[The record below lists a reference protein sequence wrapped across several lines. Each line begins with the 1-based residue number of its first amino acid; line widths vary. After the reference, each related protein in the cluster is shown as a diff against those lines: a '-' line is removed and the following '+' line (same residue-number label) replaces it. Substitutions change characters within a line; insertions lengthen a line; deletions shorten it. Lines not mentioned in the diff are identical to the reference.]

1 MFQTA
6 HHDVWDYDLPSKPVL
21 YDVPGDNGA
30 RIPALIQS
38 TKRGEIFMLDR
49 RTGVPIAEVVEKPV
63 STAGLPGEKLAP
75 TQPYSVG
82 MPQIRAMVTSQLGV
96 PCTDPPFGMM
106 TAIDLK
112 TRKIAWQRSM
122 GTVKELGPLGIR
134 TGMPIPLGMPTLGGP
149 VATAAGL
156 VFFNGTADYYLR
168 AMDVKTG
175 KEVWK
180 SPLPVGA
187 QSTPLVF
194 TSPETGKQFVVVTA
208 GGGRTAPDRGDYIIA
223 YALPEQAK

>member
-1 MFQTA
+1 MDDAAAVLTTKA
-6 HHDVWDYDLPSKPVL
+6 DL
-21 YDVPGDNGA
+21 
-30 RIPALIQS
+30 
-38 TKRGEIFMLDR
+38 
-49 RTGVPIAEVVEKPV
+49 
-63 STAGLPGEKLAP
+63 TAGKVPVAQLPVA
-75 TQPYSVG
+75 T
-82 MPQIRAMVTSQLGV
+82 
-96 PCTDPPFGMM
+96 
-106 TAIDLK
+106 
-112 TRKIAWQRSM
+112 
-122 GTVKELGPLGIR
+122 
-134 TGMPIPLGMPTLGGP
+134 
-149 VATAAGL
+149 ATAAGL

-223 YALPEQAK
+223 YALPGQAK